1 MENKFTETDELL
13 VDVINAERT
22 LLADI
27 ETDDK
32 IDRDDVAKNLESF
45 MKLRNDQRKV
55 ELEYEIKSREL
66 DVREKEAAV
75 AEKKAKNETIKSWA
89 TLGSWVLLSVGVMVF
104 EQNGGAIM
112 SKAFPGIFPKSNI

>member
-1 MENKFTETDELL
+1 MENKFTETDDIL

-27 ETDDK
+27 KTDDK
-32 IDRDDVAKNLESF
+32 IDRDDVAKNLENF

-89 TLGSWVLLSVGVMVF
+89 TLGSWLLLSVGVMVF